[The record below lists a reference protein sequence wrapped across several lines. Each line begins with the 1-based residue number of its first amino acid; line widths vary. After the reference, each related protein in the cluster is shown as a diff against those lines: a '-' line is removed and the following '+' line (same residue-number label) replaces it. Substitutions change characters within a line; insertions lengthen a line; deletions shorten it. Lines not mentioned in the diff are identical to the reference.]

1 MYTPPAYAETDID
14 VLHAFMRA
22 HSFATLVT
30 VGAAGANATH
40 LPFLLRE
47 DGGRGTLVTH
57 LARANPQWRDLQN
70 GAEGLVLFQG
80 PHAFIS
86 PSWYDNQQTFPTWNY
101 TAVHVRGTPRLI
113 EAPEAIRAVLTETVA
128 CYDTPLGGEWRFP
141 DMPETLTAP
150 RLKAIAAL
158 EIPIDGLEGKMKL
171 NQDKSVADRVGVIR
185 QLERRG
191 DAGSLAIAR
200 LIRAQPD
207 LAAGLASGHAS
218 GLAQDL
224 APDVLADVA
233 THGAGRVTNNA

>member
-1 MYTPPAYAETDID
+1 MYTPPAYAEADIG

-40 LPFLLRE
+40 LPFLLRD

-57 LARANPQWRDLQN
+57 LARANPQWHDLQD
-70 GAEGLVLFQG
+70 GAQALVLFQG

-86 PSWYDNQQTFPTWNY
+86 PSWYVNQQTFPTWNY
-101 TAVHVRGTPRLI
+101 TAVHARGAPRLI
-113 EAPEAIRAVLTETVA
+113 EAPEAIRAVLAETVA

-158 EIPIDGLEGKMKL
+158 EIPIAGLEGKMKL

-191 DAGSLAIAR
+191 DAGSVAIAR

-207 LAAGLASGHAS
+207 LAAGLAS
-218 GLAQDL
+218 DL
-224 APDVLADVA
+224 ASDLPADVA
-233 THGAGRVTNNA
+233 THVAGHAPNNA